1 LPVTEPRL
9 LSSPELTVVVPVYN
23 SSQTLEELYE
33 RLQKVLSSLSQAWE
47 IILVDDASSDS
58 SFQVMEG
65 LRERDSRVQII
76 RFRRNHG
83 QHAALMCGLKYSR
96 GPFVFTLDDDLQHPP
111 EEFPKLL
118 DEMKKGYQVV
128 IGRYDVKRHSAYRN
142 LGSRVVNR
150 LISVLTGKP
159 PHLALTNL
167 KLFSRKA
174 VDAMTAF
181 KGKKFYLSMVLF
193 DAIPASS
200 VCNVDVRHHEREY
213 GASGYTFWKSLK
225 LMSTIF
231 IYHTRF
237 SFFFTL
243 AGVISMGLT
252 IMVLLSLKQY
262 TFFCSFALFL
272 EALVVI
278 LGTGG
283 MYLKEVSQDCE
294 DPTPFLNNTLIA
306 DSGNLPR

>member
-1 LPVTEPRL
+1 
-9 LSSPELTVVVPVYN
+9 
-23 SSQTLEELYE
+23 
-33 RLQKVLSSLSQAWE
+33 
-47 IILVDDASSDS
+47 
-58 SFQVMEG
+58 
-65 LRERDSRVQII
+65 
-76 RFRRNHG
+76 
-83 QHAALMCGLKYSR
+83 
-96 GPFVFTLDDDLQHPP
+96 
-111 EEFPKLL
+111 
-118 DEMKKGYQVV
+118 
-128 IGRYDVKRHSAYRN
+128 
-142 LGSRVVNR
+142 
-150 LISVLTGKP
+150 
-159 PHLALTNL
+159 
-167 KLFSRKA
+167 
-174 VDAMTAF
+174 MTAF

-193 DAIPASS
+193 DALPASS

-213 GASGYTFWKSLK
+213 GVSGYTFWKSLK
-225 LMSTIF
+225 LMSTILM
-231 IYHTRF
+231 YHTRF

-283 MYLKEVSQDCE
+283 MYLKAVSQDCE